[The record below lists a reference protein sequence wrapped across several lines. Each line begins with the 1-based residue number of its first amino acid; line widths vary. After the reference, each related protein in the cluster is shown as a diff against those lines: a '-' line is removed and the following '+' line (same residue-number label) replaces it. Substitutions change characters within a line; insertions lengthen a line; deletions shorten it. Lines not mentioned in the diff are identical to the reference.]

1 MKLIAAVAGDI
12 NDAGVSSV
20 NMMEYETNVFE
31 RGDYDDYLR

>member
-1 MKLIAAVAGDI
+1 MKRIAAVAGDI

-31 RGDYDDYLR
+31 RGGYDAYLK